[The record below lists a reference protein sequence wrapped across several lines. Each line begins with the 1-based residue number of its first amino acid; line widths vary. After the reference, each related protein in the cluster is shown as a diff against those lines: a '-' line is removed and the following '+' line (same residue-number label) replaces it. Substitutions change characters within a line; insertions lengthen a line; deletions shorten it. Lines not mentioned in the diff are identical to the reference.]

1 MGMAYIVL
9 EALVVAGSLAG
20 LAWSGLWFL
29 NRKLYKEYEEKS
41 ALVQI
46 LFSIVFAFSFNLLQL
61 VLFEIIPLLSKSARW
76 MNWKID
82 LFCLIT
88 LLVFVLPYYHCYL
101 SLRNTGLGIERA
113 AAGAVVFLLAL
124 LYAFWR
130 MGIHFPMPSPDKGFF
145 TMPQLVSRVGVIG
158 VTVMAIL
165 SGFGAVNLPYSY
177 LSLFIREIEE
187 ADVVAL
193 ERRLLQAMDI
203 CTGKKKKVIILRMEM
218 ERMQGTQK
226 QLEAR
231 SIFKR
236 LIGTVVRTVQ
246 EDEREQDI
254 KSMEAEI
261 NGLEELSRQLFLEV
275 YELRQAKEA
284 AAYSRTWKGHMKNL
298 VGYAFSVYCVY
309 KMLKSMQSVVFKESN
324 SVDPVTQTLGFFLN
338 FFHIGINVALW
349 SQYVSLAFIGMLITM
364 SVRGFLQNLMKSFY
378 FLSGGGSGSSTNVV
392 LLLSEVMGMYFISSI
407 LLIRKSLANEYRL
420 IITDVLGG
428 DIQFNFYHRW
438 FDAIFVASSFVSLL
452 VIAVQYTSRQ
462 SDKHPIE

>member
-1 MGMAYIVL
+1 MAMAYLVL
-9 EALVVAGSLAG
+9 EALVIVGSLAG
-20 LAWSGLWFL
+20 LAWGGLWFL

-46 LFSIVFAFSFNLLQL
+46 LFSVVFAFSFNLLQL

-76 MNWKID
+76 MNWKMD

-101 SLRNTGLGIERA
+101 SLRNTGLGFERA
-113 AAGAVVFLLAL
+113 AAGAVIFLLAL

-145 TMPQLVSRVGVIG
+145 TMPQLLSRVGVIG

-203 CTGKKKKVIILRMEM
+203 CIAKKKKIILSRMEM
-218 ERMQGTQK
+218 ERLQGTQK
-226 QLEAR
+226 QLEAK

-284 AAYSRTWKGHMKNL
+284 AAYSRTWRGHMKNL
-298 VGYAFSVYCVY
+298 VGYVFSIYCIY
-309 KMLKSMQSVVFKESN
+309 KMFKSMQSVVFKESN
-324 SVDPVTQTLGFFLN
+324 SVDPVTQTLSFFLN

-349 SQYVSLAFIGMLITM
+349 SQYVSLAFIGMLIAM
-364 SVRGFLQNLMKSFY
+364 SVRGFLQNLMK
-378 FLSGGGSGSSTNVV
+378 
-392 LLLSEVMGMYFISSI
+392 
-407 LLIRKSLANEYRL
+407 
-420 IITDVLGG
+420 
-428 DIQFNFYHRW
+428 
-438 FDAIFVASSFVSLL
+438 
-452 VIAVQYTSRQ
+452 VIV
-462 SDKHPIE
+462 

>member
-1 MGMAYIVL
+1 M
-9 EALVVAGSLAG
+9 
-20 LAWSGLWFL
+20 
-29 NRKLYKEYEEKS
+29 
-41 ALVQI
+41 
-46 LFSIVFAFSFNLLQL
+46 
-61 VLFEIIPLLSKSARW
+61 
-76 MNWKID
+76 D

-113 AAGAVVFLLAL
+113 AAGAVFFLLAL

-158 VTVMAIL
+158 VTVMAVL

-187 ADVVAL
+187 TDVVAL
-193 ERRLLQAMDI
+193 ERRLLQAMEMCI
-203 CTGKKKKVIILRMEM
+203 AKKKKIIFSRMEM
-218 ERMQGTQK
+218 ERLQGTQK

-246 EDEREQDI
+246 EDEREQEI
-254 KSMEAEI
+254 KNMEAEI

-298 VGYAFSVYCVY
+298 VGYAFSIYCVY
-309 KMLKSMQSVVFKESN
+309 KMLKSMQSVIFKES
-324 SVDPVTQTLGFFLN
+324 SSLDPVTQTLGFFLK
-338 FFHIGINVALW
+338 FFHIGINVAVW
-349 SQYVSLAFIGMLITM
+349 SQYVSLVFIGMLITL
-364 SVRGFLQNLMKSFY
+364 SVRGFLQNLMKVHCAKMQTFY
-378 FLSGGGSGSSTNVV
+378 VLSGGGSGSSTNVV

-428 DIQFNFYHRW
+428 DIQFDFYHRW

-452 VIAVQYTSRQ
+452 VIAVQHASRE

>member
-1 MGMAYIVL
+1 MAMAYIVL
-9 EALVVAGSLAG
+9 EALVIAGSLAG

-46 LFSIVFAFSFNLLQL
+46 LFSIVFAFSVNLLQL

-113 AAGAVVFLLAL
+113 AVGAVLFLLAL

-130 MGIHFPMPSPDKGFF
+130 MGVHFPMPSPDKGFF
-145 TMPQLVSRVGVIG
+145 TMPQLLSRVGVIG

-193 ERRLLQAMDI
+193 ERRLLQALDI
-203 CTGKKKKVIILRMEM
+203 CIAKKKKIILSRMEM
-218 ERMQGTQK
+218 ERLQGTQK

-246 EDEREQDI
+246 EDEREQEI

-284 AAYSRTWKGHMKNL
+284 AAYSRTWRGHMKNL
-298 VGYAFSVYCVY
+298 VGYVFSIYCIY
-309 KMLKSMQSVVFKESN
+309 KMLKSMQSVIFKESN
-324 SVDPVTQTLGFFLN
+324 SLDPVTQTLGFFLN

-364 SVRGFLQNLMKSFY
+364 SVRGFLHNLMKSFY
-378 FLSGGGSGSSTNVV
+378 VLSGGGSGSSTNVV

-452 VIAVQYTSRQ
+452 IIAVQYTSRQ